1 MRTDTLNSIIRWAV
15 TLAIQRTL
23 TSAGQDLVADF
34 GEPMW
39 LDTPGDAPGG
49 YRRYRDDAFSYDF
62 RLPAEAANV
71 ETLGAQGTAILATG
85 AYDMVGTR
93 TDGDPSTVARWQQ
106 GAWAGYEDSNGTD
119 GGDTGGTDGTIEIAI
134 TSQDLGDP
142 FVVEPGTSSAWFDS
156 SRDGE
161 GFMLEILDSERA
173 VMYWFTY
180 NGEGQQD
187 WYLAE
192 GEVRGNRILFPEL
205 LQVSGGKFGPG
216 FNPEDISYTAA
227 GSATFIWSS
236 CDSGAMSWVLD
247 RDGQGFR
254 KGLMQLSR
262 LSRVMGLECGLHRMP
277 PKMEAARLSGS
288 WYNPSRS
295 GEGYVL
301 EVMSD
306 RNALVYWFGFDA
318 LGNRRW
324 FFGMAPVSGPVL
336 SFPDVM
342 TTTGGVFGAAFDPAG
357 VQLLP
362 WGSLELELGCEDGTA
377 RFESVE
383 SGFPAGQM
391 ELTRLTY
398 LDGLGCDNPPNN

>member
-1 MRTDTLNSIIRWAV
+1 
-15 TLAIQRTL
+15 
-23 TSAGQDLVADF
+23 
-34 GEPMW
+34 
-39 LDTPGDAPGG
+39 
-49 YRRYRDDAFSYDF
+49 
-62 RLPAEAANV
+62 
-71 ETLGAQGTAILATG
+71 
-85 AYDMVGTR
+85 
-93 TDGDPSTVARWQQ
+93 
-106 GAWAGYEDSNGTD
+106 
-119 GGDTGGTDGTIEIAI
+119 
-134 TSQDLGDP
+134 
-142 FVVEPGTSSAWFDS
+142 
-156 SRDGE
+156 
-161 GFMLEILDSERA
+161 
-173 VMYWFTY
+173 
-180 NGEGQQD
+180 
-187 WYLAE
+187 
-192 GEVRGNRILFPEL
+192 
-205 LQVSGGKFGPG
+205 
-216 FNPEDISYTAA
+216 
-227 GSATFIWSS
+227 
-236 CDSGAMSWVLD
+236 
-247 RDGQGFR
+247 
-254 KGLMQLSR
+254 
-262 LSRVMGLECGLHRMP
+262 MG
-277 PKMEAARLSGS
+277 AARLSGS

-398 LDGLGCDNPPNN
+398 LDGLGCDNPTNN